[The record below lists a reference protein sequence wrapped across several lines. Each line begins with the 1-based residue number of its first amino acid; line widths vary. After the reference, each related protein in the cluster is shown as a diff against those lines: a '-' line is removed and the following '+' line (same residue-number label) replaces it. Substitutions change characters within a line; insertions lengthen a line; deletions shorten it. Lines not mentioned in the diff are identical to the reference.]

1 MDIKNKIKILKKQ
14 IKLNEL
20 SNDSYYLSNQYKQDI
35 KTLEKLEK
43 EKNNT
48 FSWHFTLSHLS
59 FSLKE
64 HKWNNKCLQQMILM
78 KQVH

>member
-1 MDIKNKIKILKKQ
+1 MDIKNKIKTLKKQ

-48 FSWHFTLSHLS
+48 FS
-59 FSLKE
+59 
-64 HKWNNKCLQQMILM
+64 
-78 KQVH
+78 